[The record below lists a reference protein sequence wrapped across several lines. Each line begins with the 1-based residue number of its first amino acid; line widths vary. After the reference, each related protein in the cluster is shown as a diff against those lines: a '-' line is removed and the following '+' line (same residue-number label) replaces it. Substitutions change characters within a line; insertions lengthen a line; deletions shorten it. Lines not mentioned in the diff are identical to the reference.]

1 MNKKYIYSHR
11 YFLFHYRQKVC
22 CKPFQSLRLLTI
34 LMEELMVLT
43 MVELAVKKICPRST
57 GVVLIPG
64 ILGIKNYQ

>member
-1 MNKKYIYSHR
+1 
-11 YFLFHYRQKVC
+11 
-22 CKPFQSLRLLTI
+22 
-34 LMEELMVLT
+34 MVLT